1 MNPRVDI
8 QPRPPHPLVEA
19 PPQPLEQAPARAP
32 ELAAAMPEPAWW
44 REPSRAQWIGF
55 AAAWMGWVLDAFDF
69 TVFLMVMP
77 AIAKDF
83 HVSQTATSVSITL
96 TLLVRLVGGLVAGA
110 AADRWGR
117 RLPLMISIV
126 WFAACDGGVA
136 LAPSFGWVL
145 VLRTIFGFGM
155 GAEWTSG
162 AALAMESWPQRSRGL
177 ASGVLQGSWALGYI
191 LAAVVYQHVLPVWGW
206 RGVFVA
212 AALPAL
218 LVLPIRIWVKESPD
232 FERAR
237 AEQKRVGL
245 LAELRSTGAGANL
258 AWASG
263 VMALG
268 FAAYYGLTSQYP
280 SLLQTQLHLDIPR
293 VSGLVTRFN
302 LGMMIGAIGCGALAA
317 RRGPRLAIILPA
329 VSTLVVLAAY
339 VGWVPGLLSTGAVVC
354 GAVGAGYAGVT
365 PLLLTRLFPARIRA
379 RSIGLVYHTGAVLA
393 APVPTVIAALGGV
406 VPGGLATAIVAIVS
420 GANLL
425 IVVALLAYPK
435 KLWSHAES

>member
-1 MNPRVDI
+1 MNPRV
-8 QPRPPHPLVEA
+8 A
-19 PPQPLEQAPARAP
+19 PPPPLQPLAPAGSVAP
-32 ELAAAMPEPAWW
+32 SATPRVVPWW
-44 REPSRAQWIGF
+44 REPTSAQWIAFG
-55 AAAWMGWVLDAFDF
+55 AAWMGWVLDAFDF

-83 HVSQTATSVSITL
+83 HVSLTATSVSITL
-96 TLLVRLVGGLVAGA
+96 TLMVRLLGGLAAGA

-117 RLPLMISIV
+117 RLPLMISIL
-126 WFAACDGGVA
+126 WFAACDGAVA
-136 LAPSFGWVL
+136 MAPSFGWVL

-162 AALAMESWPQRSRGL
+162 ATLAMESWPERSRGL

-191 LAAVVYQHVLPVWGW
+191 LAAIAFEHVLPVWGW
-206 RGVFVA
+206 RGVFVVA
-212 AALPAL
+212 AAPAL
-218 LVLPIRIWVKESPD
+218 LVLPIRLWVRESPD
-232 FERAR
+232 FERTR
-237 AEQKRVGL
+237 AEPNRMGL
-245 LAELRSTGAGANL
+245 LAELRTTGAGRSL

-280 SLLQTQLHLDIPR
+280 TLLQTQLHLDVPH

-302 LGMMIGAIGCGALAA
+302 VGMMLGAIGCGALAA
-317 RRGPRLAIILPA
+317 RRGSRVAIILPA
-329 VSTLVVLAAY
+329 LATLVVLAAY
-339 VGWVPGLLSTGAVVC
+339 VGWVPGLLSAGAWVC

-379 RSIGLVYHTGAVLA
+379 RSIGLVYHTGAV
-393 APVPTVIAALGGV
+393 IAALVPTAIAALSRV
-406 VPGGLATAIVAIVS
+406 VPGGLATSIVLVVS

-425 IVVALLAYPK
+425 LVVALLVYPK
-435 KLWSHAES
+435 ERWALVER